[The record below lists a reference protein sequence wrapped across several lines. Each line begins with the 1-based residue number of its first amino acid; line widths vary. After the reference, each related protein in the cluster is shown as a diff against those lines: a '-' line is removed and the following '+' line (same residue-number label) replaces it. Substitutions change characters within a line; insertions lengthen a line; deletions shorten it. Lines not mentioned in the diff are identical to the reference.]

1 MKQSL
6 HQPQSLLHHG
16 GFTLLEL
23 LVAMAIFALLS
34 VMSYAGLNTVL
45 NANQVLDSNMQR
57 LSEVQRS
64 MTLLSRDIRQ
74 TINRAIRDTYG
85 DTKDPLI
92 GATAFDSL
100 GTPVIELTRTGYANP
115 LGSKR
120 SYLQRVAYRV
130 EEETLYRDSW
140 RVLDQAQDSE
150 ADALA
155 ICNEVEA
162 LTLRYLDH
170 DSEWHEQW
178 PPSNTTYQGPSL
190 PKAIEVSL
198 ELTDWGTVVR
208 LLPLVGTT

>member
-1 MKQSL
+1 MKLMLRHNQSC
-6 HQPQSLLHHG
+6 HFHA

-34 VMSYAGLNTVL
+34 VMAYAGLSTVL
-45 NANQVLDSNMQR
+45 NANQILETNMQR

-64 MTLLSRDIRQ
+64 VTLLSRDIRQ

-85 DTKDPLI
+85 DTKQPLI

-100 GTPVIELTRTGYANP
+100 GTPAIELTRTGYANP
-115 LGSKR
+115 LGTKR
-120 SYLQRVAYRV
+120 SFLQRVAYRV

-155 ICNEVEA
+155 ICHEVKS
-162 LTLRYLDH
+162 LTLRYLDQ
-170 DSEWHEQW
+170 ENTWHEQW
-178 PPSNTTYQGPSL
+178 PPSDPEFQNAAL
-190 PKAIEVSL
+190 PQAVEVSL
-198 ELTDWGTVVR
+198 ELTDWGKVVR
-208 LLPLVGTT
+208 LLSLAGTG

>member
-1 MKQSL
+1 MKIML
-6 HQPQSLLHHG
+6 RHNPTLRHNG

-34 VMSYAGLNTVL
+34 VMAYAGLSTVL
-45 NANQVLDSNMQR
+45 NANQILETNMQR

-64 MTLLSRDIRQ
+64 VTLLSRDIRQ

-85 DTKDPLI
+85 DTKKPLI

-100 GTPVIELTRTGYANP
+100 GTPAIELTRTGYANP
-115 LGSKR
+115 LGTKR
-120 SYLQRVAYRV
+120 SFLQRVAYRV

-155 ICNEVEA
+155 ICYDVKS
-162 LTLRYLDH
+162 LTLRYLDQ
-170 DSEWHEQW
+170 ENTWHEQW
-178 PPSNTTYQGPSL
+178 PPSDPEFQGAAL
-190 PKAIEVSL
+190 PKAVEVSL
-198 ELTDWGTVVR
+198 ELTDWGKVVR
-208 LLPLVGTT
+208 LLPLAGTG

>member
-1 MKQSL
+1 MKLTHRHRQTL
-6 HQPQSLLHHG
+6 HYHA

-34 VMSYAGLNTVL
+34 VMAYAGLSTVL
-45 NANQVLDSNMQR
+45 NANQILDTNMQR

-64 MTLLSRDIRQ
+64 VTLLSRDIRQ

-85 DTKDPLI
+85 DPKQPLI
-92 GATAFDSL
+92 GASAFDTL

-115 LGSKR
+115 LGTKR
-120 SYLQRVAYRV
+120 SFLQRVAYRV

-155 ICNEVEA
+155 ICYEVQS
-162 LTLRYLDH
+162 LTLRYLDQ
-170 DSEWHEQW
+170 ENTWHEQW
-178 PPSNTTYQGPSL
+178 PPSDPEFQGAAL
-190 PKAIEVSL
+190 PQAVEVSL
-198 ELTDWGTVVR
+198 ELTDWGKIIR
-208 LLPLVGTT
+208 LLPLAGRS

>member
-1 MKQSL
+1 MLRHNQSC
-6 HQPQSLLHHG
+6 HFHA

-34 VMSYAGLNTVL
+34 VMAYAGLSTVL
-45 NANQVLDSNMQR
+45 NANQILETNMQR

-64 MTLLSRDIRQ
+64 VTLLSRDIRQ

-85 DTKDPLI
+85 DTRQPLI

-100 GTPVIELTRTGYANP
+100 GTPAIELTRTGYANP
-115 LGSKR
+115 LGTKR
-120 SYLQRVAYRV
+120 SFLQRVAYRV

-155 ICNEVEA
+155 ICHEVKS
-162 LTLRYLDH
+162 LTLRYLDQ
-170 DSEWHEQW
+170 ENTWHEQW
-178 PPSNTTYQGPSL
+178 PPSDPEFQGAAL
-190 PKAIEVSL
+190 PQAVEVSL
-198 ELTDWGTVVR
+198 ELTDWGKVVR
-208 LLPLVGTT
+208 LLSLAGAG